1 MALDTYT
8 NLQAALASWAGRS
21 DLTSVIPDCIT
32 MAESKMNR
40 YLRTKD
46 MVGHVFDFGVVN
58 SFMPADF
65 GGVKSFV
72 MNLSS
77 THISSVPDYAL
88 EYMPDDK
95 MASYG
100 NCTGKPKFY
109 NVSGGRFNFSP
120 TPDSDYL
127 ATLTY
132 YVKIAALSGSNASN
146 WVLTSHPD
154 AYMYGAMGE
163 ICGYLRDPVGAKT
176 WETAMYSILD
186 EIQGIS
192 AKDQAGGSMAVRVA

>member
-1 MALDTYT
+1 
-8 NLQAALASWAGRS
+8 
-21 DLTSVIPDCIT
+21 

-46 MVGHVFDFGVVN
+46 MVVTDHDVTIDKEYVQISSLVGTGF
-58 SFMPADF
+58 A
-65 GGVKSFV
+65 GVKSFSLNKSV
-72 MNLSS
+72 VDHFTSVVDYPLEFMADGEMSS
-77 THISSVPDYAL
+77 LYSGA
-88 EYMPDDK
+88 
-95 MASYG
+95 
-100 NCTGKPKFY
+100 TGKPKFY
-109 NVSGGRFNFSP
+109 NVSGSYVRFAP
-120 TPDSDYL
+120 APDATYTG
-127 ATLTY
+127 TLTS
-132 YVKIAALSGSNASN
+132 YVLVPALSGSNASN